1 MNKQLKEWNIRVT
14 NSKIIHLKDE
24 IRKIR
29 TLRNQIHD
37 VYSWVSQEHEQT
49 AKKMKYTWNPARRES
64 SLSTSRS
71 CKSHKYQIVSR
82 ETV

>member
-1 MNKQLKEWNIRVT
+1 MKYKGHQLENHTLERWNQ
-14 NSKIIHLKDE
+14 
-24 IRKIR
+24 KIR

-37 VYSWVSQEHEQT
+37 VYSWVNQEHEQT

-71 CKSHKYQIVSR
+71 CKSHKYQIVSH